1 MRGSARM
8 GTNDAW
14 MTLPPEA
21 DPDDEPSAPATPA
34 RVRAKRTTTA
44 KATRATSAAQR
55 TGGYDTSRRGGTRRD
70 DRDDIEAE
78 AGDVRDTLGEEPATA
93 AITDKTAGKTADQRA
108 SNATEPSSPRAG
120 ASREG
125 QPAREGRAKPA
136 TRRAPRAPASDFR
149 IAEQPA
155 FVLHSY
161 PYRETSLIIDVLSRD
176 HGRVALVAKGA
187 KRPHSA
193 LRGVLQT
200 FQPLSL
206 AWTGKSEMR
215 TLTGAEWV
223 GGMLP
228 LTGDAL
234 LCGFYVNE
242 LLVRFCA
249 REDPHPQLFHHY
261 VVTLTR
267 LAHDVPAVQV
277 LRSFERVLLRETGYA
292 MALDR
297 TVARKPVLADGRY
310 VFDPE
315 RGVREASDE
324 WPAQWP
330 VVSGQTLLDMEQD
343 DYHRAQTVSQSKT
356 LMRFLLNV
364 YLGGTPL
371 ATRQILIDL
380 QNL

>member
-1 MRGSARM
+1 M
-8 GTNDAW
+8 GTNDAL
-14 MTLPPEA
+14 MMSAPVGEHDHEPAATSGELPITEP
-21 DPDDEPSAPATPA
+21 PNDERRRKTVRRPSAE
-34 RVRAKRTTTA
+34 R
-44 KATRATSAAQR
+44 
-55 TGGYDTSRRGGTRRD
+55 
-70 DRDDIEAE
+70 
-78 AGDVRDTLGEEPATA
+78 
-93 AITDKTAGKTADQRA
+93 
-108 SNATEPSSPRAG
+108 RAG
-120 ASREG
+120 AAG
-125 QPAREGRAKPA
+125 VRA
-136 TRRAPRAPASDFR
+136 SESR

-161 PYRETSLIIDVLSRD
+161 PYRETSLVIDVFSRD

-200 FQPLSL
+200 FQPLSMS
-206 AWTGKSEMR
+206 WSGKSEMR

-228 LTGDAL
+228 LSGDAL

-242 LLVRFCA
+242 LLVKFCA
-249 REDPHPQLFHHY
+249 REDAHPQLFNHY

-267 LAHDVPAVQV
+267 LAHEEPAVQV

-297 TVARKPVLADGRY
+297 TAARQAVTPDGRY

-315 RGVREASDE
+315 RGVREASPE
-324 WPAQWP
+324 WPSVWP
-330 VVSGQTLLDMEQD
+330 VVSGQTLLDMEND
-343 DYHRAQTVSQSKT
+343 DYRRTQTVAQSKT
-356 LMRFLLNV
+356 LMRFLLNT
-364 YLGGTPL
+364 YLGGVPL

>member
-1 MRGSARM
+1 M

-14 MTLPPEA
+14 VTLNSDT
-21 DPDDEPSAPATPA
+21 DPDDSGPAAPSREPSKPARASRKSSTKSTSDTGPDDAPRKAPA
-34 RVRAKRTTTA
+34 RRSSRGS
-44 KATRATSAAQR
+44 TSASE
-55 TGGYDTSRRGGTRRD
+55 Y
-70 DRDDIEAE
+70 
-78 AGDVRDTLGEEPATA
+78 
-93 AITDKTAGKTADQRA
+93 
-108 SNATEPSSPRAG
+108 
-120 ASREG
+120 
-125 QPAREGRAKPA
+125 
-136 TRRAPRAPASDFR
+136 R

-176 HGRVALVAKGA
+176 HGRLALVAKGA

-200 FQPLSL
+200 FQPLALS
-206 AWTGKSEMR
+206 WSGRGEVR

-242 LLVRFCA
+242 LLVKFCA

-261 VVTLTR
+261 VVTMTR
-267 LAHDVPAVQV
+267 LAHDEPPVQV

-297 TVARKPVLADGRY
+297 TVARKAVEAGSRY

-315 RGVREASDE
+315 RGVREASDDL
-324 WPAQWP
+324 PSQWP
-330 VVSGQTLLDMEQD
+330 VIAGQTLLDMEKD
-343 DYHRAQTVSQSKT
+343 DYHRAQTVAQSKT
-356 LMRFLLNV
+356 LMRFLLNT

>member
-1 MRGSARM
+1 M

-14 MTLPPEA
+14 VTLNSDT
-21 DPDDEPSAPATPA
+21 DPDDSEPAEPSRERSARAARGSRKTSARSTPDATAGDEPRKTPA
-34 RVRAKRTTTA
+34 RK
-44 KATRATSAAQR
+44 S
-55 TGGYDTSRRGGTRRD
+55 SRGSG
-70 DRDDIEAE
+70 
-78 AGDVRDTLGEEPATA
+78 
-93 AITDKTAGKTADQRA
+93 
-108 SNATEPSSPRAG
+108 SPS
-120 ASREG
+120 EY
-125 QPAREGRAKPA
+125 
-136 TRRAPRAPASDFR
+136 R

-176 HGRVALVAKGA
+176 HGRLALVAKGA

-200 FQPLSL
+200 FQPLALS
-206 AWTGKSEMR
+206 WSGKSEVR

-242 LLVRFCA
+242 LLVKFCA

-261 VVTLTR
+261 VVTMTR
-267 LAHDVPAVQV
+267 LAHDEPPVQV

-292 MALDR
+292 MSLDR
-297 TVARKPVLADGRY
+297 TVTRKAVEAGSRY

-315 RGVREASDE
+315 RGVREASDDL
-324 WPAQWP
+324 PAQWP
-330 VVSGQTLLDMEQD
+330 VVAGQTLLDMEKD
-343 DYHRAQTVSQSKT
+343 DYHRAQTVAQSKT
-356 LMRFLLNV
+356 LMRFLLNT

>member
-1 MRGSARM
+1 M

-14 MTLPPEA
+14 MTHSSDAESDPLA
-21 DPDDEPSAPATPA
+21 DDSFSVDEPSTPA
-34 RVRAKRTTTA
+34 PKRRRTATASAK
-44 KATRATSAAQR
+44 SAA
-55 TGGYDTSRRGGTRRD
+55 
-70 DRDDIEAE
+70 
-78 AGDVRDTLGEEPATA
+78 LKEP
-93 AITDKTAGKTADQRA
+93 K
-108 SNATEPSSPRAG
+108 
-120 ASREG
+120 
-125 QPAREGRAKPA
+125 
-136 TRRAPRAPASDFR
+136 APRPPRVAPRSDFR
-149 IAEQPA
+149 IAEQPS

-161 PYRETSLIIDVLSRD
+161 PYRETSLVLDVFSRD

-200 FQPLSL
+200 FQPLGLS
-206 AWTGKSEMR
+206 WTGKGEVR
-215 TLTGAEWV
+215 TLTQAEWV

-228 LTGDAL
+228 LAGDAL

-242 LLVRFCA
+242 LLVKFCA
-249 REDPHPQLFHHY
+249 REDAHPALFNHY
-261 VVTLTR
+261 VLTLSR
-267 LAHDVPAVQV
+267 LAHGEPALHA

-292 MALDR
+292 MALNKTITR
-297 TVARKPVLADGRY
+297 QPVLADQKY

-315 RGVREASDE
+315 RGVRDVSDDV
-324 WPAQWP
+324 PSQWP
-330 VVSGQTLLDMEQD
+330 VIAGQTLLDMEKD
-343 DYHRAQTVSQSKT
+343 EYSRPQTAAQSKT

>member
-1 MRGSARM
+1 MSDGAAGTLHDDWPAHEDAQADEAIAADEPTGSRSARRSPAK
-8 GTNDAW
+8 GTQG
-14 MTLPPEA
+14 
-21 DPDDEPSAPATPA
+21 
-34 RVRAKRTTTA
+34 TTSTRST
-44 KATRATSAAQR
+44 KATKGAATRNAMTEGA
-55 TGGYDTSRRGGTRRD
+55 D
-70 DRDDIEAE
+70 A
-78 AGDVRDTLGEEPATA
+78 TL
-93 AITDKTAGKTADQRA
+93 
-108 SNATEPSSPRAG
+108 
-120 ASREG
+120 
-125 QPAREGRAKPA
+125 EGRAEPRNGRKTTA
-136 TRRAPRAPASDFR
+136 RSQLPRASRSTTPDYR

-200 FQPLSL
+200 FQPLALS
-206 AWTGKSEMR
+206 WTGKGEVR

-242 LLVRFCA
+242 LLVKFIA
-249 REDPHPQLFHHY
+249 REDPHPELFRHY

-267 LAHDVPAVQV
+267 LAHDEPPVQV
-277 LRSFERVLLRETGYA
+277 LRSFERVLLREAGYA
-292 MALDR
+292 LALNR
-297 TVARKPVLADGRY
+297 TVNRKTVAAEGRY

-324 WPAQWP
+324 WPSQWP
-330 VVSGQTLLDMEQD
+330 RLSGQTLLDMEED
-343 DYHRAQTVSQSKT
+343 DYHRPQTVAQSKA
-356 LMRFLLNV
+356 LMRFLLNT

>member
-1 MRGSARM
+1 
-8 GTNDAW
+8 
-14 MTLPPEA
+14 MTLNSDA
-21 DPDDEPSAPATPA
+21 DPDDS
-34 RVRAKRTTTA
+34 
-44 KATRATSAAQR
+44 
-55 TGGYDTSRRGGTRRD
+55 
-70 DRDDIEAE
+70 
-78 AGDVRDTLGEEPATA
+78 EPAA
-93 AITDKTAGKTADQRA
+93 
-108 SNATEPSSPRAG
+108 
-120 ASREG
+120 
-125 QPAREGRAKPA
+125 PAREPSRPARSNKKSSSRAKSAQGAQGAQGAEGEARKAPP
-136 TRRAPRAPASDFR
+136 RRAPRTSASDYR

-176 HGRVALVAKGA
+176 HGRLALVAKGA

-200 FQPLSL
+200 FQPLALS
-206 AWTGKSEMR
+206 WSGKSEVR

-228 LTGDAL
+228 LAGDAL

-242 LLVRFCA
+242 LLVKFCA
-249 REDPHPQLFHHY
+249 REDPHPHLFHHY
-261 VVTLTR
+261 VVTMTR
-267 LAHDVPAVQV
+267 LAHDEPPVQV

-297 TVARKPVLADGRY
+297 TVARKAVQAEGRY

-315 RGVREASDE
+315 RGVREASDDL
-324 WPAQWP
+324 PAQWP
-330 VVSGQTLLDMEQD
+330 VIAGQTLLDMEKD
-343 DYHRAQTVSQSKT
+343 DYHRAQTVAQSKT
-356 LMRFLLNV
+356 LMRFLLNT

>member
-1 MRGSARM
+1 M

-14 MTLPPEA
+14 VSLQPGA
-21 DPDDEPSAPATPA
+21 DAEPDDGEPAAPAPA
-34 RVRAKRTTTA
+34 RARKSSSSSSGETRRTTA
-44 KATRATSAAQR
+44 
-55 TGGYDTSRRGGTRRD
+55 RR
-70 DRDDIEAE
+70 
-78 AGDVRDTLGEEPATA
+78 
-93 AITDKTAGKTADQRA
+93 
-108 SNATEPSSPRAG
+108 
-120 ASREG
+120 
-125 QPAREGRAKPA
+125 PARTPV
-136 TRRAPRAPASDFR
+136 SDYR

-155 FVLHSY
+155 FVIHSY

-176 HGRVALVAKGA
+176 HGRLALVAKGA

-206 AWTGKSEMR
+206 SWSGKSEVR

-228 LTGDAL
+228 LAGDAL

-242 LLVRFCA
+242 LLVKFCA

-267 LAHDVPAVQV
+267 LAHDEPPVQV

-297 TVARKPVLADGRY
+297 TVSRRAVVPEGRY

-315 RGVREASDE
+315 RGVREASDDL
-324 WPAQWP
+324 PTQWP
-330 VVSGQTLLDMEQD
+330 VLAGQTLLDMEQD
-343 DYHRAQTVSQSKT
+343 DYHRTQTVAQSKT
-356 LMRFLLNV
+356 LMRFLLNT

>member
-1 MRGSARM
+1 M

-14 MTLPPEA
+14 LTQHA
-21 DPDDEPSAPATPA
+21 DDDAGGDAPATGA
-34 RVRAKRTTTA
+34 RP
-44 KATRATSAAQR
+44 SGAA
-55 TGGYDTSRRGGTRRD
+55 DM
-70 DRDDIEAE
+70 EP
-78 AGDVRDTLGEEPATA
+78 PATA
-93 AITDKTAGKTADQRA
+93 GDSGA
-108 SNATEPSSPRAG
+108 AG
-120 ASREG
+120 APRKSSAG
-125 QPAREGRAKPA
+125 PKA
-136 TRRAPRAPASDFR
+136 RRAPRASEFR
-149 IAEQPA
+149 ITEQPA

-161 PYRETSLIIDVLSRD
+161 PYRETSLIIDVFSRD
-176 HGRVALVAKGA
+176 HGRLALVAKGA

-200 FQPLSL
+200 FQPLAM
-206 AWTGKSEMR
+206 AWSGKSEMR

-228 LTGDAL
+228 LAGDAL

-242 LLVRFCA
+242 LLVKFCA

-267 LAHDVPAVQV
+267 LAHDEPPVQV

-292 MALDR
+292 MALNR
-297 TVARKPVLADGRY
+297 TVARKAVLPEGRY

-315 RGVREASDE
+315 RGVRDATGELAAQ
-324 WPAQWP
+324 WPTHWP
-330 VVSGQTLLDMEQD
+330 VVSGQTLLDMEED
-343 DYHRAQTVSQSKT
+343 DYHRALTVAQSKT
-356 LMRFLLNV
+356 LMRFLLNT

>member
-1 MRGSARM
+1 M

-14 MTLPPEA
+14 MTLNSDA
-21 DPDDEPSAPATPA
+21 APDDAEHEPSRPARSARKSSASARKSANSSPAKDSEPGRTPA
-34 RVRAKRTTTA
+34 RRTP
-44 KATRATSAAQR
+44 R
-55 TGGYDTSRRGGTRRD
+55 T
-70 DRDDIEAE
+70 
-78 AGDVRDTLGEEPATA
+78 
-93 AITDKTAGKTADQRA
+93 
-108 SNATEPSSPRAG
+108 
-120 ASREG
+120 
-125 QPAREGRAKPA
+125 
-136 TRRAPRAPASDFR
+136 PASEYR

-176 HGRVALVAKGA
+176 HGRLALVAKGA

-206 AWTGKSEMR
+206 AWSGKSEMR

-267 LAHDVPAVQV
+267 LAHDEPPVQV

-297 TVARKPVLADGRY
+297 TVARKAVLAEGRY

-343 DYHRAQTVSQSKT
+343 DYHRAQTVAQSKT
-356 LMRFLLNV
+356 LMRFLLNT
-364 YLGGTPL
+364 YLGGAPL

>member
-1 MRGSARM
+1 M

-14 MTLPPEA
+14 MTLNSAGE
-21 DPDDEPSAPATPA
+21 PDDPEPAAAAREPA
-34 RVRAKRTTTA
+34 R
-44 KATRATSAAQR
+44 
-55 TGGYDTSRRGGTRRD
+55 
-70 DRDDIEAE
+70 
-78 AGDVRDTLGEEPATA
+78 
-93 AITDKTAGKTADQRA
+93 
-108 SNATEPSSPRAG
+108 
-120 ASREG
+120 
-125 QPAREGRAKPA
+125 PARSTRKSSSKSAQGAEGEPHKPA
-136 TRRAPRAPASDFR
+136 RRAPRTSASDYR
-149 IAEQPA
+149 ISEQPA

-161 PYRETSLIIDVLSRD
+161 PYSETSLIIDVLSRD
-176 HGRVALVAKGA
+176 HGRLALVAKGA

-200 FQPLSL
+200 FQPLALS
-206 AWTGKSEMR
+206 WSGKSEVR

-228 LTGDAL
+228 LCGGAL

-242 LLVRFCA
+242 LLVKFCA

-261 VVTLTR
+261 VVTMTR
-267 LAHDVPAVQV
+267 LAHDEPPVQV

-292 MALDR
+292 MALNR
-297 TVARKPVLADGRY
+297 TVARKAVVAEGRY

-315 RGVREASDE
+315 RGVREASDDL
-324 WPAQWP
+324 PAQWP

-343 DYHRAQTVSQSKT
+343 DYHRAQTVAQSKT
-356 LMRFLLNV
+356 LMRFLLNT

>member
-1 MRGSARM
+1 M

-14 MTLPPEA
+14 VTLNSDT
-21 DPDDEPSAPATPA
+21 DPDDSGPAAPSREPSKPARASRKSSTKSTSDTGPDDAPRKAPA
-34 RVRAKRTTTA
+34 RRSSRS
-44 KATRATSAAQR
+44 SA
-55 TGGYDTSRRGGTRRD
+55 S
-70 DRDDIEAE
+70 
-78 AGDVRDTLGEEPATA
+78 
-93 AITDKTAGKTADQRA
+93 A
-108 SNATEPSSPRAG
+108 SEY
-120 ASREG
+120 
-125 QPAREGRAKPA
+125 
-136 TRRAPRAPASDFR
+136 R

-176 HGRVALVAKGA
+176 HGRLALVAKGA

-200 FQPLSL
+200 FQPLALS
-206 AWTGKSEMR
+206 WSGRGEVR

-242 LLVRFCA
+242 LLVKFCA

-261 VVTLTR
+261 VVTMTR
-267 LAHDVPAVQV
+267 LAHDEPPVQV

-297 TVARKPVLADGRY
+297 TVARKAVEAGSRY

-315 RGVREASDE
+315 RGVREASDDL
-324 WPAQWP
+324 PSQWP
-330 VVSGQTLLDMEQD
+330 VIAGQTLLDMEKD
-343 DYHRAQTVSQSKT
+343 DYHRAQTVAQSKT
-356 LMRFLLNV
+356 LMRFLLNT

>member
-1 MRGSARM
+1 M

-14 MTLPPEA
+14 MPQSSNADSDPLADDNFSVGEPP
-21 DPDDEPSAPATPA
+21 TPA
-34 RVRAKRTTTA
+34 PKKRG
-44 KATRATSAAQR
+44 TRAASTKASAKSAAPK
-55 TGGYDTSRRGGTRRD
+55 
-70 DRDDIEAE
+70 
-78 AGDVRDTLGEEPATA
+78 EP
-93 AITDKTAGKTADQRA
+93 R
-108 SNATEPSSPRAG
+108 PPRA
-120 ASREG
+120 
-125 QPAREGRAKPA
+125 
-136 TRRAPRAPASDFR
+136 APRSDFR
-149 IAEQPA
+149 IAEQPS

-161 PYRETSLIIDVLSRD
+161 PYRETSLILDVFSRD

-200 FQPLSL
+200 FQPLGLS
-206 AWTGKSEMR
+206 WTGKGEVR
-215 TLTGAEWV
+215 TLTQAEWV

-228 LTGDAL
+228 LAGDAL

-242 LLVRFCA
+242 LLVKFCA
-249 REDPHPQLFHHY
+249 REDAHPALFNHY
-261 VVTLTR
+261 VLTLSR
-267 LAHDVPAVQV
+267 LAHGEPALYA

-292 MALDR
+292 MALNKTITR
-297 TVARKPVLADGRY
+297 QPVVAGQKY

-315 RGVREASDE
+315 RGVREASDDV
-324 WPAQWP
+324 PSQWP
-330 VVSGQTLLDMEQD
+330 VIAGQTLLDMEKD
-343 DYHRAQTVSQSKT
+343 EYSRPQTAAQSKT

>member
-1 MRGSARM
+1 M

-14 MTLPPEA
+14 MTLNSDA
-21 DPDDEPSAPATPA
+21 DPHGRESGESVRPLEPLDAPD
-34 RVRAKRTTTA
+34 
-44 KATRATSAAQR
+44 S
-55 TGGYDTSRRGGTRRD
+55 
-70 DRDDIEAE
+70 E
-78 AGDVRDTLGEEPATA
+78 
-93 AITDKTAGKTADQRA
+93 
-108 SNATEPSSPRAG
+108 
-120 ASREG
+120 
-125 QPAREGRAKPA
+125 PAREPAKPA
-136 TRRAPRAPASDFR
+136 RSTKKSSSKSAQGAEGEPRKAPARRAPRTSASEYR

-176 HGRVALVAKGA
+176 HGRLALVAKGA

-200 FQPLSL
+200 FQPLALS
-206 AWTGKSEMR
+206 WSGKSEVR

-228 LTGDAL
+228 LAGDAL

-242 LLVRFCA
+242 LMVKFCA

-261 VVTLTR
+261 VVTMTR
-267 LAHDVPAVQV
+267 LAHDEPAVQV

-297 TVARKPVLADGRY
+297 TVARKAVQPEGRY

-315 RGVREASDE
+315 RGVREASDDL
-324 WPAQWP
+324 PAQWP
-330 VVSGQTLLDMEQD
+330 VVAGQTLLDMEKD
-343 DYHRAQTVSQSKT
+343 DYHRAQTVAQSKT
-356 LMRFLLNV
+356 LMRFLLNT
-364 YLGGTPL
+364 YLAGTPL

>member
-1 MRGSARM
+1 M

-14 MTLPPEA
+14 VTLNSDT
-21 DPDDEPSAPATPA
+21 DPDDAEPAGPSREPSTPA
-34 RVRAKRTTTA
+34 RASRKSSTKSNSDTGPDDAPC
-44 KATRATSAAQR
+44 KAPARRSSRGSTSASE
-55 TGGYDTSRRGGTRRD
+55 Y
-70 DRDDIEAE
+70 
-78 AGDVRDTLGEEPATA
+78 
-93 AITDKTAGKTADQRA
+93 
-108 SNATEPSSPRAG
+108 
-120 ASREG
+120 
-125 QPAREGRAKPA
+125 
-136 TRRAPRAPASDFR
+136 R

-176 HGRVALVAKGA
+176 HGRLALVAKGA

-200 FQPLSL
+200 FQPLALS
-206 AWTGKSEMR
+206 WSGRGEVR

-242 LLVRFCA
+242 LLVKFCA

-261 VVTLTR
+261 VVTMTR
-267 LAHDVPAVQV
+267 LAHDEPPVQV

-297 TVARKPVLADGRY
+297 TVARKAVEAGSRY

-315 RGVREASDE
+315 RGVREASDDL
-324 WPAQWP
+324 PAQWP
-330 VVSGQTLLDMEQD
+330 VIAGQTLLDMEKD
-343 DYHRAQTVSQSKT
+343 DYHRAQTVAQSKT
-356 LMRFLLNV
+356 LMRFLLNT

>member
-1 MRGSARM
+1 M
-8 GTNDAW
+8 GTNEDTHGADE
-14 MTLPPEA
+14 LPVSVV
-21 DPDDEPSAPATPA
+21 DPAPPLASAASSAPAASAAPAPAAEPAPAPAPAPA
-34 RVRAKRTTTA
+34 RKPRRP
-44 KATRATSAAQR
+44 SAR
-55 TGGYDTSRRGGTRRD
+55 
-70 DRDDIEAE
+70 
-78 AGDVRDTLGEEPATA
+78 
-93 AITDKTAGKTADQRA
+93 
-108 SNATEPSSPRAG
+108 
-120 ASREG
+120 
-125 QPAREGRAKPA
+125 
-136 TRRAPRAPASDFR
+136 ASDFR
-149 IAEQPA
+149 VSEQPG

-161 PYRETSLIIDVLSRD
+161 PYRETSLIIDVLTRD

-206 AWTGKSEMR
+206 SWSGKSEMR

-228 LTGDAL
+228 LGGDAL

-242 LLVRFCA
+242 LLVKFCA
-249 REDPHPQLFHHY
+249 REDPFPPLFQHY
-261 VVTLTR
+261 LVTLAR
-267 LAHDVPAVQV
+267 LAHDEPAVQV
-277 LRSFERVLLRETGYA
+277 LRSFERVLLCETGYA
-292 MALDR
+292 RALNR
-297 TVARKPVLADGRY
+297 TTARRAVQPEGRY

-324 WPAQWP
+324 LPAHWP
-330 VVSGQTLLDMEQD
+330 VVAGQTLLDMEED
-343 DYHRAQTVSQSKT
+343 DYHRAQTVAQSKT
-356 LMRFLLNV
+356 LMRFLLNT

>member
-1 MRGSARM
+1 M

-14 MTLPPEA
+14 VTLNS
-21 DPDDEPSAPATPA
+21 DTGPDDSEPAEPSRERSKSA
-34 RVRAKRTTTA
+34 RASRKSSAK
-44 KATRATSAAQR
+44 KS
-55 TGGYDTSRRGGTRRD
+55 
-70 DRDDIEAE
+70 AE
-78 AGDVRDTLGEEPATA
+78 AGDPAHKA
-93 AITDKTAGKTADQRA
+93 PARK
-108 SNATEPSSPRAG
+108 SSRGAG
-120 ASREG
+120 A
-125 QPAREGRAKPA
+125 
-136 TRRAPRAPASDFR
+136 ASEYR

-176 HGRVALVAKGA
+176 HGRLALVAKGA

-200 FQPLSL
+200 FQPLALS
-206 AWTGKSEMR
+206 WSGKSEVR

-242 LLVRFCA
+242 LLVKFCA

-261 VVTLTR
+261 VVTMTR
-267 LAHDVPAVQV
+267 LAHDEPPVQV

-292 MALDR
+292 MSLDR
-297 TVARKPVLADGRY
+297 TVTHRAVEAGGRY

-315 RGVREASDE
+315 RGVREASGDL
-324 WPAQWP
+324 PAQWP
-330 VVSGQTLLDMEQD
+330 VVAGQTLLDMEKD
-343 DYHRAQTVSQSKT
+343 DYHRAQTVAQSKT
-356 LMRFLLNV
+356 LMRFLLNT

-371 ATRQILIDL
+371 VTRQILIDL

>member
-1 MRGSARM
+1 M

-14 MTLPPEA
+14 MTLNSDA
-21 DPDDEPSAPATPA
+21 APDDPKPAASAREPSRPA
-34 RVRAKRTTTA
+34 RGAKKSAA
-44 KATRATSAAQR
+44 KNAGSAAGAPGVADEPRESATRA
-55 TGGYDTSRRGGTRRD
+55 
-70 DRDDIEAE
+70 
-78 AGDVRDTLGEEPATA
+78 PARPPA
-93 AITDKTAGKTADQRA
+93 RRA
-108 SNATEPSSPRAG
+108 SRSS
-120 ASREG
+120 ASEY
-125 QPAREGRAKPA
+125 
-136 TRRAPRAPASDFR
+136 R

-176 HGRVALVAKGA
+176 HGRLALVAKGA

-206 AWTGKSEMR
+206 SWSGKSEVR

-242 LLVRFCA
+242 LLVKFCA

-267 LAHDVPAVQV
+267 LAHDEPPVQV

-297 TVARKPVLADGRY
+297 TVTRQAVLPDGRY

-315 RGVREASDE
+315 RGVREASDD
-324 WPAQWP
+324 WPAYWP
-330 VVSGQTLLDMEQD
+330 VVAGQTLLDMEQD
-343 DYHRAQTVSQSKT
+343 DYHRAQTVAQSKT
-356 LMRFLLNV
+356 LMRFLLNT

>member
-1 MRGSARM
+1 M
-8 GTNDAW
+8 GTNDGIRDEAV
-14 MTLPPEA
+14 TLHRA
-21 DPDDEPSAPATPA
+21 DDETDEDADRHGAAKRRAVPA
-34 RVRAKRTTTA
+34 RSTSTA
-44 KATRATSAAQR
+44 PGEKAL
-55 TGGYDTSRRGGTRRD
+55 RR
-70 DRDDIEAE
+70 
-78 AGDVRDTLGEEPATA
+78 
-93 AITDKTAGKTADQRA
+93 
-108 SNATEPSSPRAG
+108 
-120 ASREG
+120 
-125 QPAREGRAKPA
+125 
-136 TRRAPRAPASDFR
+136 TRRAEGNVGEEGMPAPERRAAREPSHR

-161 PYRETSLIIDVLSRD
+161 AYRETSLVIDVFSRD
-176 HGRVALVAKGA
+176 HGRLALVAKGA

-200 FQPLSL
+200 FQPLSMS
-206 AWTGKSEMR
+206 WSGKSEMR

-242 LLVRFCA
+242 LLVKFCA
-249 REDPHPQLFHHY
+249 REDAHPQLFHHY

-267 LAHDVPAVQV
+267 LAHDEPPVQV

-297 TVARKPVLADGRY
+297 TVARKPVTPEGRY

-315 RGVREASDE
+315 RGVREAASE
-324 WPAQWP
+324 LPAHWP
-330 VVSGQTLLDMEQD
+330 VISGQTLLDMERD
-343 DYHRAQTVSQSKT
+343 DYHRAQTVAQSKT
-356 LMRFLLNV
+356 LMRFLLNT
-364 YLGGTPL
+364 YLGGVPL
-371 ATRQILIDL
+371 ATRQILLDL